1 MPEPPSRELRPLRHA
16 GWGLRVVAVLALVV
30 SAVAVGGCITRPQ
43 TIEQRAT
50 TGPTSEQMLNLK
62 VMAAAGREPS
72 FEEKRQ
78 WDAQVEEKISAY
90 LREHPDKANALDLS
104 QFRFYRQAAVGMD
117 KEQIM
122 ILLGP
127 PVRVTG
133 DQGQME
139 KIARGYWAAV
149 RGNATEAWVYPLGWN
164 LFFAGQKLIDI
175 TQYVPAQ

>member
-1 MPEPPSRELRPLRHA
+1 MSGELGPPCRAR
-16 GWGLRVVAVLALVV
+16 GWGLRVVTVLALVV
-30 SAVAVGGCITRPQ
+30 NAVALGGCITRPQ

-50 TGPTSEQMLNLK
+50 TGPTSEQMLNIK
-62 VMAAAGREPS
+62 VMTAAGREPT

-78 WDAQVEEKISAY
+78 WEAQVEEKISGY
-90 LREHPDKANALDLS
+90 LRQHPDKANALDVS

-164 LFFAGQKLIDI
+164 LFFAGQNLIDI
-175 TQYVPAQ
+175 TQYMPAQ

>member
-1 MPEPPSRELRPLRHA
+1 MMA
-16 GWGLRVVAVLALVV
+16 GLTLLV
-30 SAVAVGGCITRPQ
+30 SAVALGGCITRPQ

-50 TGPTSEQMLNLK
+50 TGPTSEQMLNMK
-62 VMAAAGREPS
+62 VMVAAGREPT

-78 WDAQVEEKISAY
+78 WESQVEEKISGY
-90 LREHPDKANALDLS
+90 LRQHPDKANALDVS

-127 PVRVTG
+127 PTRVTG

-164 LFFAGQKLIDI
+164 LFFAGQNLIDI
-175 TQYVPAQ
+175 TQYLPAE